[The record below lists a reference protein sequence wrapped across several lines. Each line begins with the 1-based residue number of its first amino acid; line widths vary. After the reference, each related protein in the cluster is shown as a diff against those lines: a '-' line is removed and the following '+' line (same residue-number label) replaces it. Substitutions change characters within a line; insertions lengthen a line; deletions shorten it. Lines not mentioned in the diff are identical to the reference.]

1 MAVYPA
7 TAAGRARA
15 DVHRLR
21 LSRHQ
26 VYACRSCR
34 GAVRVTSAHY
44 LPEDCPECG
53 AFNLGGRPA
62 LPQPGG
68 LRRRAPPG
76 DPGPRPLPRMWEQR
90 LDAGERRPGGA
101 ARELS

>member
-21 LSRHQ
+21 LSRYQ

-34 GAVRVTSAHY
+34 DAVRVTSAHY
-44 LPEDCPECG
+44 LPEGCPACG
-53 AFNLGGRPA
+53 ASTWGDD
-62 LPQPGG
+62 
-68 LRRRAPPG
+68 LRCAN
-76 DPGPRPLPRMWEQR
+76 R
-90 LDAGERRPGGA
+90 LECDAVRRPGSGA
-101 ARELS
+101 VPHSPPVGTASGPW

>member
-34 GAVRVTSAHY
+34 DAVRVTSAHY
-44 LPEDCPECG
+44 LPESCPTCG
-53 AFNLGGRPA
+53 ASTWGDD
-62 LPQPGG
+62 
-68 LRRRAPPG
+68 LRCAN
-76 DPGPRPLPRMWEQR
+76 R
-90 LDAGERRPGGA
+90 LDCDAVRRPGTRGRA
-101 ARELS
+101 HCHACGYSVWALVSARRPAPLPG

>member
-7 TAAGRARA
+7 TDAGRARA

-34 GAVRVTSAHY
+34 EAVRVTSTHY
-44 LPEDCPECG
+44 LPEACPACG
-53 AFNLGGRPA
+53 AATWGDDLRCANRRECDAVRRPGVRGRAHCHACGHSVWTLVSTGRPA
-62 LPQPGG
+62 
-68 LRRRAPPG
+68 
-76 DPGPRPLPRMWEQR
+76 R
-90 LDAGERRPGGA
+90 LA
-101 ARELS
+101 S

>member
-7 TAAGRARA
+7 TDAGRARA

-34 GAVRVTSAHY
+34 DAVRVTSAHY
-44 LPEDCPECG
+44 LPEGCSACG
-53 AFNLGGRPA
+53 ASTWGDD
-62 LPQPGG
+62 
-68 LRRRAPPG
+68 LRCAN
-76 DPGPRPLPRMWEQR
+76 R
-90 LDAGERRPGGA
+90 LECDAVRRPGIRGRA
-101 ARELS
+101 HCHACGYSVWTLVSARRPARLAS

>member
-7 TAAGRARA
+7 TPAGRARA

-21 LSRHQ
+21 LSRHL

-44 LPEDCPECG
+44 LPEACPDCG
-53 AFNLGGRPA
+53 ASTW
-62 LPQPGG
+62 
-68 LRRRAPPG
+68 G
-76 DPGPRPLPRMWEQR
+76 DDLHCTNSHGC
-90 LDAGERRPGGA
+90 DAVRRPGIRGRAHCHACGASVWTLVSAGPA
-101 ARELS
+101 ARLAI